1 MLEMTKLVPQI
12 LRRFRVELVEP
23 EKEWELEGYW
33 FVKQSGL
40 RCRITERSASSSSP
54 LRQQ

>member
-12 LRRFRVELVEP
+12 LRRFRVELVRP

-33 FVKQSGL
+33 FVKQFGL
-40 RCRITERSASSSSP
+40 VCRITEGNIS
-54 LRQQ
+54 L